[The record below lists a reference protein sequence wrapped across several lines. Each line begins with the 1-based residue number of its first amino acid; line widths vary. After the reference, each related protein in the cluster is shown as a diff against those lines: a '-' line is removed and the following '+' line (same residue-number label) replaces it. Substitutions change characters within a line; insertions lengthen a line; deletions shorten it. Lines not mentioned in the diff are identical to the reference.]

1 MFLPV
6 SVKARERR
14 IDFHRLFEH
23 AVECPSRPRPLEA
36 LEPSARID
44 AAPGEHPPLG
54 QHSVPRG
61 EPQER
66 RLRSFPSTAGA
77 APEPPVSRSS
87 GGKATACALWRG
99 SVKPTPVSRSSG
111 GKATACA
118 LWRGS
123 VKPTPLTPQESYP
136 PRPQPPVR
144 QDRPRPQE
152 PRLRARAPGSAP
164 RPPPRPAEP
173 PPFPRRRP
181 PRRPR
186 PAPAGSAPPC
196 RAR

>member
-66 RLRSFPSTAGA
+66 RLRSLPSTAGA

-87 GGKATACALWRG
+87 GGKAAACALWRG

-111 GKATACA
+111 GKAAACA

-123 VKPTPLTPQESYP
+123 VKPTPVSRSSGGKAAACALWRGSVKPTP
-136 PRPQPPVR
+136 
-144 QDRPRPQE
+144 
-152 PRLRARAPGSAP
+152 
-164 RPPPRPAEP
+164 
-173 PPFPRRRP
+173 
-181 PRRPR
+181 
-186 PAPAGSAPPC
+186 
-196 RAR
+196 